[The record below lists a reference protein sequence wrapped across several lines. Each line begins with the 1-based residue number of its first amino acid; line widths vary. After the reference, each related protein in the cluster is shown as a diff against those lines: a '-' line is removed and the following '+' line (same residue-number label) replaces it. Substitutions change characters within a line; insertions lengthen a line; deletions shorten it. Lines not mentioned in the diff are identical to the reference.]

1 MKIISGMHRS
11 GTSIVARLMYEAGA
25 DLGDPNTF
33 YRPDKWNPDGY
44 FEQPEFHAINMPI
57 INGAFWKLSYF
68 SLPSTDRIIRR
79 SARFAES
86 ISTVSDKYEG
96 KVVKEVRF
104 CLTLPAWQK
113 YGAHFDRI
121 LVCLREPLEVAMSV
135 RKRRRV
141 PLSTGYKLW
150 CLHNERLL
158 ENARNIPLWFINYHN
173 LLDSDRFGQE
183 IGSALDFFGVEYSE
197 AKLKELASLIR
208 MPRNVASS
216 DKQIDYPPAVSKLW
230 RNLLEC
236 HARQFDLKEADGAAI
251 RT

>member
-11 GTSIVARLMYEAGA
+11 GTSIVARLMYEVGA
-25 DLGDPNTF
+25 NLGDPKTF

-57 INGAFWKLSYF
+57 INGVFGKLSYF

-86 ISTVSDKYEG
+86 ISTVSDKYKG

-121 LVCLREPLEVAMSV
+121 LICLREPLEVAMSV
-135 RKRRRV
+135 HKRQRV
-141 PLSTGYKLW
+141 SLKIGYKLW
-150 CLHNERLL
+150 RLHNERLL
-158 ENARNIPLWFINYHN
+158 ENAGDIPLWFINYHN
-173 LLDSDRFGQE
+173 LLDSNRFGRE
-183 IGSALDFFGVEYSE
+183 IGAAFDFFGVKYSE

-216 DKQIDYPPAVSKLW
+216 VKDIEYPPAVSKLW
-230 RNLLEC
+230 RDLLER
-236 HARQFDLKEADGAAI
+236 HDKQFDLKEADGAFI
-251 RT
+251 HT